1 MSRFV
6 KLAGQAAG
14 ASGTYVHPS
23 CICQTILCSP
33 CIKQEYPKDG
43 TGTFCPTSQWVTIA
57 NCEDWQGTATTTC
70 WKYNFC
76 DFKEIKFFFQHAACT
91 SFTCPCM
98 FVMNTD
104 GEIQCQ
110 CCRYMHNKACGG
122 NQNCCHFLGQGFV
135 CACHTIGYQGRFY
148 PWPNQQFN
156 PSTTCQ
162 DPLIGWEVRPTFE
175 GGGYNTW
182 QCMTRGIIGACI
194 NPSASHVM
202 WCNFGGVGVSS
213 NANLNNFSKGGKF
226 WYQGLLCDG
235 GNVGD
240 T

>member
-1 MSRFV
+1 
-6 KLAGQAAG
+6 
-14 ASGTYVHPS
+14 
-23 CICQTILCSP
+23 
-33 CIKQEYPKDG
+33 
-43 TGTFCPTSQWVTIA
+43 
-57 NCEDWQGTATTTC
+57 
-70 WKYNFC
+70 
-76 DFKEIKFFFQHAACT
+76 
-91 SFTCPCM
+91 
-98 FVMNTD
+98 
-104 GEIQCQ
+104 
-110 CCRYMHNKACGG
+110 MHNRACGG
-122 NQNCCHFLGQGFV
+122 NQNCCHFLGEGFV
-135 CACHTIGYQGRFY
+135 CACHTIGFQGRFY
-148 PWPNQQFN
+148 PWPNHQFN

-175 GGGYNTW
+175 GGGYNSW

-202 WCNFGGVGVSS
+202 WCNFGGAGVSS